1 MENQALSSALGTT
14 HGRFMIAGR
23 SCRCR
28 LHFISRNNL
37 LWKGIDPGLRC
48 LTMGTCL
55 VPLFDQLYN
64 FDRWLTWKREG
75 AEDLV
80 QETYAKALKGVAFFR
95 LGTNSG
101 CG

>member
-1 MENQALSSALGTT
+1 
-14 HGRFMIAGR
+14 
-23 SCRCR
+23 
-28 LHFISRNNL
+28 
-37 LWKGIDPGLRC
+37 
-48 LTMGTCL
+48 MGTCP

-64 FDRWLTWKREG
+64 FDRWLTWNREG

-80 QETYAKALKGVAFFR
+80 QEAYAKALKGVASFR